1 MDRARDPGLAARL
14 FGDDPARGL
23 ALMRAAWPTVVGP
36 ELARR
41 TEVVA
46 FDSGVLRVSVPDE
59 TWRQGLARMRRDLLG
74 RLHGIAGAAAPRSLG
89 FVVEPR
95 PTGPAAAPEAAG
107 AEAARAPEPPVSL
120 VEAAEAI
127 PDSALRARFLEAAA
141 RYLARFGR
149 SNPDGPSS

>member
-14 FGDDPARGL
+14 FAGDPARAL
-23 ALMRAAWPTVVGP
+23 ALMRAAWPAVVGP

-46 FDSGVLRVSVPDE
+46 FDAGLLRVSVPDE
-59 TWRQGLARMRRDLLG
+59 TWRRGLARMRRDLLG
-74 RLHGIAGAAAPRSLG
+74 RLHGLAGAAAPRSLG

-95 PTGPAAAPEAAG
+95 PLPPLAPSATAAAVAD
-107 AEAARAPEPPVSL
+107 APVEPPVAL

-127 PDSALRARFLEAAA
+127 PDAALRARFLEAAA

-149 SNPDGPSS
+149 APDGRSP

>member
-95 PTGPAAAPEAAG
+95 PIRPPTPGTPLDAAAP
-107 AEAARAPEPPVSL
+107 APEPPAAL

-127 PDSALRARFLEAAA
+127 PDAALRARFLEAAA
-141 RYLARFGR
+141 RYLARFR
-149 SNPDGPSS
+149 PSDRDGGSS